1 MTMFSAGR
9 GACRLGQRGDTGVD
23 PEVLL
28 RATARRMEKLV
39 GDIGEN
45 RGTARGNSALCDEP
59 EEPGEKLVDVDAGV
73 EFEFGEQLSGKVL
86 RVVLEIN

>member
-1 MTMFSAGR
+1 MD
-9 GACRLGQRGDTGVD
+9 GAAIPGWILKC
-23 PEVLL
+23 LL

-39 GDIGEN
+39 GDVGEN
-45 RGTARGNSALCDEP
+45 RGTARGDSALSDKP